1 METGIHNTSEIGRLR
16 KVLLHR
22 PGQELENLMPEYLER
37 LLFDDIPYLKE
48 AQAEH
53 DAFAQCLRDAGVEVV
68 YLIDLVVNSLTSPEV
83 RQELVTQFLKE
94 ADLPDEAVGKAVAEY
109 LSELD
114 NRAMVSAMMAGIRRS
129 DLRKQ
134 GGRLSD
140 HLSGLEEGY
149 PFAVDPMPNLY
160 FTRDP
165 FATIGTGV
173 SIHKMHTVTRNRETL
188 FGRFIFEHNPWY
200 QNAPRWYDRSAS
212 SSLEGGDI
220 LVLSPQVLAVGIS
233 QRTEGDSIDQ
243 LAQTV
248 LSQSKTFQKVLAF
261 NIPKSRSFMHLDTVF
276 TMVDRDKFTVHPN
289 ILQRH
294 HRVRHG
300 AGRKPEDEN
309 PSGGPG
315 GWRIFSRSTWG
326 LSQVTLIPC
335 GQGSDIDA
343 AREQWSDGSN
353 TLAIAPGEVVVYYP
367 ELCHQPV
374 PGGGGHP
381 HPRHSQRRAE
391 PGAGRSPVH
400 EYAADPGRSV
410 DRRRFAAGSAALPRR
425 MHPTFSFET
434 SNAPD
439 WYGDVRRC
447 RTGLN
452 PHFLFV
458 LPKRLPGFP
467 AELYRFGTEKPGD
480 ILF

>member
-94 ADLPDEAVGKAVAEY
+94 ADLPDEAAGKAVAEY

-114 NRAMVSAMMAGIRRS
+114 DRAMVSAMMAGIRR

-276 TMVDRDKFTVHPN
+276 SRC
-289 ILQRH
+289 RS
-294 HRVRHG
+294 VR
-300 AGRKPEDEN
+300 R
-309 PSGGPG
+309 PG

-326 LSQVTLIPC
+326 L
-335 GQGSDIDA
+335 
-343 AREQWSDGSN
+343 
-353 TLAIAPGEVVVYYP
+353 
-367 ELCHQPV
+367 
-374 PGGGGHP
+374 
-381 HPRHSQRRAE
+381 
-391 PGAGRSPVH
+391 
-400 EYAADPGRSV
+400 
-410 DRRRFAAGSAALPRR
+410 
-425 MHPTFSFET
+425 
-434 SNAPD
+434 
-439 WYGDVRRC
+439 VR
-447 RTGLN
+447 
-452 PHFLFV
+452 
-458 LPKRLPGFP
+458 
-467 AELYRFGTEKPGD
+467 
-480 ILF
+480 